1 MTKTPRRVVPLWVV
15 IVLLALVV
23 IFGLLLWST
32 KLRQDTRLRAMNPG
46 ELGVMIPSIVSLAQG
61 TIDDGNDV
69 RVLQNGAYFDA
80 LLADVAGAN
89 ETIHFETYV
98 WWTGEICGQ
107 LAAALAERARAGVE
121 VRVLLDASGSSRMD
135 DEVLATMED
144 AGCKVAKFHPLRI
157 SNLGRLN
164 NRDHRKIAV
173 IDGRIGFLGGHGVA
187 QEWTGNAENRDR
199 WRDTAVRVEGPVVAR
214 LQAAFAEN
222 WIEETGEVTAGE
234 RYFPRVTQRGS
245 TPAHIAYTSPTGSVS
260 SVQLLYYLAITAA
273 RKELIIQN
281 PYFLPDDDAIEAIA
295 AAVRRGV
302 RVIVMM
308 PADSATDSPLV
319 QHASHQLYETLLGHG
334 VRIFEYQKT
343 LLHQKVLIV
352 DGVWS
357 CIGSTNFDDRSFELN
372 DEISMGVIDERV
384 AGELR
389 AAFEDDLRHSR
400 EWKLADW
407 KKRSLTHRVKDR
419 FAFLFNEQL

>member
-1 MTKTPRRVVPLWVV
+1 MTKTAPRVVPLWVV
-15 IVLLALVV
+15 VVLLALVV
-23 IFGLLLWST
+23 VLGLLLWST
-32 KLRQDTRLRAMNPG
+32 KRRQDAHLRATNPG
-46 ELGVMIPSIVSLAQG
+46 ELGAMIPSIVSLAQG
-61 TIDDGNDV
+61 TIDNGNDI
-69 RVLQNGAYFDA
+69 RILQNGAYFDA
-80 LLADVAGAN
+80 LLEDVAAAK

-107 LAAALAERARAGVE
+107 LATALAERARAGVE

-135 DEVLATMED
+135 DDVLATMED

-173 IDGRIGFLGGHGVA
+173 IDGRIGYLGGHGVA
-187 QEWTGNAENRDR
+187 EEWTGNAENRER

-222 WIEETGEVTAGE
+222 WIEETGEVNAGE
-234 RYFPRVTQRGS
+234 RYFPRLTQRGP

-260 SVQLLYYLAITAA
+260 SVQLLHYLAITAA

-281 PYFLPDDDAIEAIA
+281 PYFLPDDDAIDALA
-295 AAVRRGV
+295 AAVGRGV
-302 RVIVMM
+302 SVIVMM

-334 VRIFEYQKT
+334 IRIFEYKKT

-372 DEISMGVIDERV
+372 DEISMGFIDPRV
-384 AGELR
+384 AGELK
-389 AAFEDDLRHSR
+389 AAFANDLRDSR
-400 EWKLADW
+400 EWTLTDW
-407 KKRSLTHRVKDR
+407 KQRSVTHRVKDR